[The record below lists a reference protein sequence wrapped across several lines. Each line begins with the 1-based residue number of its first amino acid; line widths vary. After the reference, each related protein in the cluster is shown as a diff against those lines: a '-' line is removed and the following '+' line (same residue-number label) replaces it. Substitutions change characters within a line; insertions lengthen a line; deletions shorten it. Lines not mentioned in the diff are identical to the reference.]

1 MNIIKR
7 NGTFWKEIP
16 FNVENAEAIR
26 TKAKHGIV
34 MCRDTE
40 ARLLATDI
48 NNHGYPIAAVIN
60 TAGEER
66 VVDVTCYGNIFSA
79 NLCLQLLVPTK
90 FKTYENFT
98 PCKFQA
104 CLVKTKD
111 SDIWHIDVCS
121 GYTNKGNPTFL
132 THQACDYLPLC
143 EATLPLYSTSKSW
156 KEYIK
161 ELNAKEYIAANTH
174 QPDTNV
180 IKKQ

>member
-104 CLVKTKD
+104 CLVKEEG
-111 SDIWHIDVCS
+111 SDIWRIAVCN
-121 GYTNKGNPTFL
+121 GYVKAGKSTFF
-132 THQACDYLPLC
+132 AFPASDYLPLC
-143 EATLPLYSTSKSW
+143 EATLPLYCTSKPW
-156 KEYIK
+156 QQYVKEFSEK
-161 ELNAKEYIAANTH
+161 EDLAATN
-174 QPDTNV
+174 DT
-180 IKKQ
+180 KKQ